1 MQKSKEAP
9 MEQLTQEEKIRLLI
23 GDGQWHTFHCN
34 HKLPSLLMTDGP
46 HGIRKQEQEIF
57 GQNNNSVT
65 ATCFPTAS
73 AMACTWDV
81 DAVSLMAKS
90 IAAEAKQEGVG
101 VVLGCGINIKRSPL
115 CGRNFEYFSED
126 PLLTGTLATAYV
138 NAMQNEGVGTSL
150 KHFAG
155 NNQETQRQTSNSQID
170 ERALREIYLSA
181 FEQVVKNASP
191 ATIMASYNRLN
202 GTFACQNSYLLT
214 KILRKEWGYQ
224 GAVISDWGATA
235 DIVSCIKAGMDLEM
249 PDSNGLHEPLLKE
262 AVKNNVIS
270 EEELDRSV
278 NRLVSLI
285 KTYASKPAPDTVDFH
300 AQHFIARQLASESG
314 ILLRNDEILPLTKDD
329 SFCVIGEMAEHMRF
343 QGGGSSHINCPKT
356 PNIIEA
362 FQNRKIRVQYCSG
375 YHADSFYTDDQ
386 LESDALMLAQQTNK
400 ILFFCGLPEIAEGE
414 GYDRTTLSLPSNQ
427 LDLYQKIKKVNPNI
441 ILVSFSGSA
450 IDLNFAQDA
459 KAILH
464 FYLAGQAVGEAC
476 VDILTGEVNPSGKL
490 AESFPGHLEQI
501 PCFPYFGKH
510 SDDIEYRE
518 SIFVGYRFYETYQ
531 VPVLFPFGHGLSYTH
546 FTYSDL
552 CLSSDTYKDGTL
564 SVEFTVTN
572 SGTLAGKEIV
582 QLYVKNPVNQ
592 LLRSRIEL
600 RGFQKVFLQPGEE
613 QKVTLE
619 LHERSFSY
627 YNTQIEQFDIPAGTY
642 QILIGA
648 SSKDIRLES
657 TVTVLSDSPIPDQQT
672 LLKEYFDQLPKNHG
686 LLPDSGLPISQEQFQ
701 TLYGRPLQFFDD
713 PKPGDFTMYHS
724 LNQLSKHSLFA
735 RMTRFVAKR
744 TVLKMF
750 PGKKENDPEVML
762 FMQGMKE
769 GTLDCVLCQ
778 SNGALPYR
786 FGEAIVLFANRHP
799 FSAIAKLLRR

>member
-1 MQKSKEAP
+1 
-9 MEQLTQEEKIRLLI
+9 MEQFTQEEKIRLLI

-90 IAAEAKQEGVG
+90 IAMEAIGEGVG

-138 NAMQNEGVGTSL
+138 NAMQKEGVGTSL

-181 FEQVVKNASP
+181 FEQVVKMASP

-202 GTFACQNSYLLT
+202 GIFACQNSRLLT
-214 KILRKEWGYQ
+214 EILRKEWGYQ

-262 AVKNNVIS
+262 AVKNNILS

-278 NRLVSLI
+278 NRLVSLVE
-285 KTYASKPAPDTVDFH
+285 TYASKPVPDTVDFLV
-300 AQHFIARQLASESG
+300 QHSIARQLASESG
-314 ILLRNDEILPLTKDD
+314 VLLKNEGILPLTKEE
-329 SFCVIGEMAEHMRF
+329 SFCIIGEMAEHMRF
-343 QGGGSSHINCPKT
+343 QGGGSSHIHCPKT
-356 PNIIEA
+356 PNIIDA
-362 FQNRKIRVQYCSG
+362 FQNRNIQVPYCSG
-375 YHADSFYTDDQ
+375 YHADLFQADDQ
-386 LESDALMLAQQTNK
+386 LVSEALLLAQK
-400 ILFFCGLPEIAEGE
+400 SDKVLYFCGLPEIAEGE

-427 LDLYQKIKKVNPNI
+427 LDLYQKLIKVNPNI

-450 IDLNFAQDA
+450 IDLIFAQNA

-490 AESFPGHLEQI
+490 AESFPLQLEQI
-501 PCFPYFGKH
+501 PCYPYFGKH

-531 VPVLFPFGHGLSYTH
+531 VPVLFPFGHGLSYTQ

-552 CLSSDTYKDGTL
+552 SLSSDTYKDGAL
-564 SVEFTVTN
+564 SVQFTLTN
-572 SGTLAGKEIV
+572 SGALPGKETV
-582 QLYVKNPVNQ
+582 QLYVKNPMSQ

-600 RGFQKVFLQPGEE
+600 RGFQKIFLQPGE
-613 QKVTLE
+613 QQRVTIK

-648 SSKDIRLES
+648 SSKDIRLEG
-657 TVTVLSDSPIPDQQT
+657 TVTVFSDSQIPNQQI
-672 LLKEYFDQLPKNHG
+672 LLKEYFDQLPENGG
-686 LLPDSGLPISQEQFQ
+686 LFHKSGLPISQEQFQ
-701 TLYGRPLQFFDD
+701 TLYGRPLQFFDGA
-713 PKPGDFTMYHS
+713 KPGEFTMYHS
-724 LNQLSKHSLFA
+724 LNQLSQHSLFA
-735 RMTRFVAKR
+735 RITRSFARK
-744 TVLKMF
+744 TILKMF

-762 FMQGMKE
+762 LMQGMKE

-799 FSAIAKLLRR
+799 FRAIAKLLRR

>member
-1 MQKSKEAP
+1 
-9 MEQLTQEEKIRLLI
+9 MEIFTQEEKIRLLI

-57 GQNNNSVT
+57 GQNNNSIP

-138 NAMQNEGVGTSL
+138 NAMQKEGVGTSL

-181 FEQVVKNASP
+181 FEQVVKSASP

-202 GTFACQNSYLLT
+202 GVFSCHSHRLLT
-214 KILRKEWGYQ
+214 EILREEWGYQ

-235 DIVSCIKAGMDLEM
+235 DIVACIKAGMNLEM
-249 PDSNGLHEPLLKE
+249 PDSNGLHEPLLKK
-262 AVKNNVIS
+262 AVENQTITTK
-270 EEELDRSV
+270 ELDTAV
-278 NRLVSLI
+278 QRLQSLI
-285 KTYASKPAPDTVDFH
+285 RTHASNPCPNLVNPAS
-300 AQHFIARQLASESG
+300 QHEIARQLACDSAV
-314 ILLRNDEILPLTKDD
+314 LLQNDGILPLSKNP
-329 SFCVIGEMAEHMRF
+329 SICIIGEMAEHMRF

-356 PNIIEA
+356 PNVLKAFRNRNIPYQYGKGYEEDSFLTNETLVLEA
-362 FQNRKIRVQYCSG
+362 LTLAT
-375 YHADSFYTDDQ
+375 HAD
-386 LESDALMLAQQTNK
+386 
-400 ILFFCGLPEIAEGE
+400 IVLFFCGLPEIAEGE
-414 GYDRTTLSLPSNQ
+414 GYDRTTLSLPANQ
-427 LDLYQKIKKVNPNI
+427 VELYQKLKEVHSNI
-441 ILVSFSGSA
+441 IVVSFSGSA
-450 IDLNFAQDA
+450 IDLTFAKNA
-459 KAILH
+459 NAILH

-476 VDILTGEVNPSGKL
+476 VDLLTGEVNPSGKL
-490 AESFPGHLEQI
+490 AESFPQKIEQI
-501 PCFPYFGKH
+501 PCYPYFGKH
-510 SDDIEYRE
+510 SNDIEYRE

-531 VPVLFPFGHGLSYTH
+531 VPVLFPFGHGLSYTQ

-552 CLSSDTYKDGTL
+552 NISKEIYENGTL
-564 SVEFTVTN
+564 SIQFTITN
-572 SGTLAGKEIV
+572 SGLIAGKEAV
-582 QLYVKNPVNQ
+582 QLYIQNPIDQ
-592 LLRSRIEL
+592 LLRCRIEL
-600 RGFQKVFLQPGEE
+600 RGFQKLFLNPGE
-613 QKVTLE
+613 QQQVTLT
-619 LHERSFSY
+619 LNERSFAY
-627 YNTQIEQFDIPAGTY
+627 YNTDQNKFDIPAGTY

-648 SSKDIRLES
+648 SSKDIRLRQS
-657 TVTVLSDSPIPDQQT
+657 ITVQSDALLPDQREI
-672 LLKEYFDQLPKNHG
+672 LHEYFDQLPENKG
-686 LLPDSGLPISQEQFQ
+686 LFQKSGLPITQEQFQ
-701 TLYGRPLQFFDD
+701 ILYGKALQFFDHT
-713 PKPGDFTMYHS
+713 KPGDFTIYHS
-724 LNQLSKHSLFA
+724 LNQLSEYSFIA
-735 RMTRFVAKR
+735 RMTRYFARK
-744 TVLKMF
+744 TLLKMF

-799 FSAIAKLLRR
+799 FEAIAKLLRR